1 MNDSND
7 PGKLITSQID
17 MESIDDKSKFAL
29 FIKHTAD
36 VDFKKFIPKNG
47 VILVINAHRKI
58 SNNLDIYT

>member
-1 MNDSND
+1 MNDNFDS
-7 PGKLITSQID
+7 GKLITSQID

-36 VDFKKFIPKNG
+36 VDLKKFIQKNC
-47 VILVINAHRKI
+47 VVLVLNAYRKI